1 MRCADND
8 GNGDCDRGAVG
19 YRLWNPHR
27 GLSFETVSIYW
38 RT

>member
-19 YRLWNPHR
+19 YKLWNPHC
-27 GLSFETVSIYW
+27 GLTIVM
-38 RT
+38 